1 MRVWLVILVLCNALL
16 AESNS
21 INQKI
26 SQNKTTLEDK
36 KKKEAQINAKLQE
49 LGDAINKQEKESKDL
64 EQIILLSE
72 NNIAKN
78 QKEYENKQTLI
89 KNLTSNQE
97 SLFQTRKKIE
107 SEIINLILK
116 DISFIIL
123 LNDFQPESIQDLI
136 TEESFKTLSNTTK
149 SHLKDL
155 STKQSKTIATL
166 QNLQNEIT
174 TLKNFIDTENKK
186 RKELKELQNKQT
198 ILIANYQKEITKY
211 NNELQKIAKERDAV
225 QDILANLNIL
235 KNQEERRKKLEALAK
250 EAELKQQEEA
260 RLAEAK
266 RQKESKL
273 VSSNTEDTIN
283 KNQILANKPKSA
295 TKPSTKEPIK
305 SSDGFDVRQVANSY
319 HDISTTKYKGAK
331 TIAPLDN
338 FSIEKR
344 FGPYFDPVYK
354 MKVFNESVTL
364 TPKGDDKVKSV
375 LDGKVVFAKD
385 TPILKRVVIIEHK
398 NNMHTIYAQL
408 DKIAPTIKPGRT
420 VKKGYTIGRVDN
432 ALKFEVTLKDKHIDP
447 LELIS
452 AKNI

>member
-1 MRVWLVILVLCNALL
+1 MFLCFCFLLLNAQTDLRK
-16 AESNS
+16 
-21 INQKI
+21 KI
-26 SQNKTTLEDK
+26 SQNQTTLENK

-72 NNIAKN
+72 ENIAKN
-78 QKEYENKQTLI
+78 QKEYENKQALI
-89 KNLTSNQE
+89 KSLSSNQD

-107 SEIINLILK
+107 AEITNLILK
-116 DISFIIL
+116 DISFVIL

-136 TEESFKTLSNTTK
+136 TEESFRTLSDATK
-149 SHLKDL
+149 SHLKEL
-155 STKQSKTIATL
+155 SIKQSQTIATL

-174 TLKNFIDTENKK
+174 ILKKFIDTENKK
-186 RKELKELQNKQT
+186 RKNLKELQNKQT
-198 ILIANYQKEITKY
+198 TLIANYQKEITKY
-211 NNELQKIAKERDAV
+211 NNELQKIVKERDAV
-225 QDILANLNIL
+225 QDILVNLNIL
-235 KNQEERRKKLEALAK
+235 KNQEEAKRKKALE
-250 EAELKQQEEA
+250 EEK
-260 RLAEAK
+260 RLAQEQSK
-266 RQKESKL
+266 QKLESKTAHTNDKTKGTMPA
-273 VSSNTEDTIN
+273 S
-283 KNQILANKPKSA
+283 QPKSA

-319 HDISTTKYKGAK
+319 HDISTTKYKGTK

-338 FSIEKR
+338 FAIEKR

-408 DKIAPTIKPGRT
+408 DKIAPTIKPGRS
-420 VKKGYTIGRVDN
+420 VKKGYTIGRVEN

-452 AKNI
+452 TKNI